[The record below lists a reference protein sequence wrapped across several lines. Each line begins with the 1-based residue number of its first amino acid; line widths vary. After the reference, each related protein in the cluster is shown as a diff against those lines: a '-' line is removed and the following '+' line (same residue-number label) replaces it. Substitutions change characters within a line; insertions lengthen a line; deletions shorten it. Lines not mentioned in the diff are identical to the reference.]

1 MDGRKDQIVLI
12 QQRHT
17 GLIACGIR
25 RIECEV
31 GEEPL
36 AGWVARRDLFKLYK
50 VRLPNGG
57 VLINAFEVRFKR
69 SDASHFFMCAVES
82 ATKRRETA
90 DFDRPDP
97 AGDGTCPS
105 GGNDQSSPEEKI
117 ILLGLPDGLRQCWQ
131 IRTLPRV
138 QRDEFLLCTSKF
150 ESDIGQPRSWSPRSV
165 FRMRENRRAGI
176 GTVAARGRR
185 RDSFGNSRVPWRAN
199 RTVTPV
205 ASDTSHT
212 AISRC
217 TRLFGTRER
226 KSVMRTSVI
235 LSRHENEASGIHT
248 QREGSRRA

>member
-1 MDGRKDQIVLI
+1 MDCRKDQIILI

-150 ESDIGQPRSWSPRSV
+150 ESDMASHAVGLNDV
-165 FRMRENRRAGI
+165 REELPAALKYSHTTAMASSELRRALR
-176 GTVAARGRR
+176 VRR
-185 RDSFGNSRVPWRAN
+185 HA
-199 RTVTPV
+199 
-205 ASDTSHT
+205 
-212 AISRC
+212 
-217 TRLFGTRER
+217 
-226 KSVMRTSVI
+226 
-235 LSRHENEASGIHT
+235 
-248 QREGSRRA
+248 